1 MEVLLNYFVLDL
13 PEAMLLLTIGYAV
26 FNLPLCREWRRLV
39 LCGVLFAIWGDV
51 LTAFGV
57 DYELKLFLFYSFEFL
72 LFLSLG
78 HRYKAFAMVVASS
91 TWMMVSETTISAVMS
106 VLGVRVSV
114 FAESTFLRYALSF
127 TYLSTLCIL
136 SFTLYKL
143 RFNLRKLWPRTAPN
157 RYLVFLIVSGGIT
170 FTSILLVNVST
181 FMGKVLLEEL
191 HPVTNYL
198 WIYQLAAL
206 VLALITSIFF
216 VLYVRATVV
225 RVEKETEAPY
235 SKQLIDL
242 TTAVRAIKHDALSHF
257 TVILGF
263 LKMKEYQRIESFVL
277 NLVDETKELIDI
289 TEGIR
294 NKTIAAMLYGKV
306 TNFAKGGV
314 DFQVKVAPNS
324 PQLESWKDIDISKL
338 LGNLLDNAYT
348 ATLKMEDDDRYIR
361 MEWGIRN
368 GSEYLSIE
376 NSGPTI
382 PDEVLPKLFD
392 LGYTT
397 RDSGDGG
404 VGLAVVKGLVTK
416 YKGEIDVI
424 SRHGVT
430 RFTIMLPMA
439 IKGSQEVTEEHT
451 V

>member
-13 PEAMLLLTIGYAV
+13 PEALLLLTIGYAV
-26 FNLPLCREWRRLV
+26 FNIPLLREWKRLV
-39 LCGVLFAIWGDV
+39 LCGALYALWGDL
-51 LTAFGV
+51 LTAIGT
-57 DYELKLFLFYSFEFL
+57 DYELKLL
-72 LFLSLG
+72 LFFSFGFLMFLCLG
-78 HRYKAFAMVVASS
+78 HSYKAIAMIVVSA
-91 TWMMVSETTISAVMS
+91 TWMMLSEMMIGVIIDHSGISA
-106 VLGVRVSV
+106 GV
-114 FAESTFLRYALSF
+114 FAGNTLLRYSLSYTYFLTLAALSVA
-127 TYLSTLCIL
+127 
-136 SFTLYKL
+136 LYMIKFDI
-143 RFNLRKLWPRTAPN
+143 RRLWPRTANN
-157 RYLVFLIVSGGIT
+157 RYLLLLILTGGLAFLSIVF
-170 FTSILLVNVST
+170 VNVST
-181 FMGKVLLEEL
+181 FMSKVLLEDWLPSTSEM
-191 HPVTNYL
+191 
-198 WIYQLAAL
+198 WKYQLAAL
-206 VLALITSIFF
+206 VLTSITLVFF
-216 VLYVRATVV
+216 VLYVRATVT
-225 RVEKETEAPY
+225 RVEAETEAPY

-263 LKMKEYQRIESFVL
+263 LKMKEYKRIESFVL

-306 TNFAKGGV
+306 TNFAKCGV
-314 DFQVKVAPNS
+314 DFHVKVAPNS

-338 LGNLLDNAYT
+338 LGNLLDNAYA
-348 ATLKMEDDDRYIR
+348 ATLKMEEDDRYIR

-368 GSEYLSIE
+368 GCEYLSIE

-382 PDEVLPKLFD
+382 PDEVMPKLFD

-397 RDSGDGG
+397 RESGDGG

-430 RFTIMLPMA
+430 RFTILIPMA
-439 IKGSQEVTEEHT
+439 TKGSQEVIEEHT
-451 V
+451 A